1 MKWRIILLTIVIFL
15 SVPLLSSVRANIKT
29 IDTTVKLSVCGN
41 SIVEGNEDCEGA
53 NLNSA
58 TCGSLGYGG
67 GVLSCDIACSF
78 DTSECTA
85 PTPTPTA
92 SPTQA
97 SASTSNQDEPV
108 ILPSPQPLPSPFIL
122 DQSQGDRPE
131 SFLPTI
137 IPPELTFFDINN
149 SGRIESTTIKE
160 VVTLWVDE
168 WKKFINIISIN
179 PTVDKEEIDV
189 KCDVNRDGE
198 CNLLD
203 FSILLAYFE

>member
-1 MKWRIILLTIVIFL
+1 MKWRGILITIVVFF
-15 SVPLLSSVRANIKT
+15 SVLPLGDVSANIDT

-41 SIVEGNEDCEGA
+41 SIIEGNEDCEGT

-78 DTSECTA
+78 DTSGCTA
-85 PTPTPTA
+85 PTPTPTVLPTSTP
-92 SPTQA
+92 SPP
-97 SASTSNQDEPV
+97 SNQDESST
-108 ILPSPQPLPSPFIL
+108 LPLPQPLPTPFIL
-122 DQSQGDRPE
+122 DQLPIIPPE
-131 SFLPTI
+131 GFLPTI
-137 IPPELTFFDINN
+137 IPPELVFFDVNN
-149 SGRIESTTIKE
+149 TGKIEVSTMKE

-168 WKKFINIISIN
+168 WKKFINIKNVN
-179 PTVDKEEIDV
+179 PTIDEESIDV
-189 KCDVNRDGE
+189 KCDVNRDNE